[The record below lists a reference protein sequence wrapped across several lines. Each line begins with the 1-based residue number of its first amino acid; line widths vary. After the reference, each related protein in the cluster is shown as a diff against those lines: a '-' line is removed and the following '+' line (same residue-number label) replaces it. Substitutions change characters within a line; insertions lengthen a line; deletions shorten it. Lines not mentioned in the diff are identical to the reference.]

1 MCNWKINS
9 RVPGLLA
16 GRQCGMRELAFGGR
30 KSLQAL
36 IAEKVTGSTFTG
48 VRLAV
53 GIEGGSISWTI
64 INVNIASER
73 LAGRQDTTGADPAV
87 VGCARTVTS

>member
-1 MCNWKINS
+1 
-9 RVPGLLA
+9 
-16 GRQCGMRELAFGGR
+16 MRELAFGGR

-48 VRLAV
+48 VRLTV
-53 GIEGGSISWTI
+53 GIEGGSITWAI

-73 LAGRQDTTGADPAV
+73 LADRQDTTGADPAV
-87 VGCARTVTS
+87 VGCTRTVTSQ